1 MYYISGIDRNQ
12 LQFFNSLENSIEED
26 NPVRIIDALV
36 ELLYNKEPEKF
47 HTKGLTKNG
56 RKPYHPTT
64 LLKLYLY
71 GYLNRI
77 TSSRRLEA
85 ETHRNIEVKWL
96 LCDLHP
102 DFKTIADYRKDNK
115 DTIRYVTI
123 SFRNFLKEEGF
134 IEGKK
139 IIYDGS
145 KVKACSSKEKVLN
158 DRKISS
164 RLKKM
169 EQQLE
174 AYLSQL
180 NSNDHTEELSQ
191 ELDSFLEESNINKA
205 LLEEVANLRKQI
217 EEMQLLKEN
226 LSASKYNTFCPT
238 DADAH
243 MMKSRDGFIPA
254 YNLQVGTDSKNK
266 MIVLAEVSTENNDIN
281 LLEEDFNN
289 TQEQMGIIPDIIEAD
304 KGYANL
310 TQIESIESNGN
321 TKCAIPLPITTSSVH
336 NKKVGVEFTYDSESD
351 TYICIN
357 GKTLRHKQNT
367 AIHSGRVF
375 DIYKAKKND
384 CLHCRFF
391 GRCTTSKNGRA
402 LKIPQNKQFQDQYTN
417 RLESNKMK
425 ELIKERKAQI
435 EHVFGTLK
443 RWMGKVPLLL
453 TSKRKVQ
460 IEIDIYSTAYNLKRL
475 MNLESVPLLLER
487 IAQYAQKIRRNTNAV
502 SFYVF
507 LLINLDSLTCFNKKQ
522 ASLA

>member
-1 MYYISGIDRNQ
+1 MHYISGKDRDQ
-12 LQFFNSLENSIEED
+12 LQLFNSLENSIEED

-36 ELLYNKEPEKF
+36 DLLYKKDPEKF

-77 TSSRRLEA
+77 TSSRRLET

-145 KVKACSSKEKVLN
+145 KVKACSSKDKVLN
-158 DRKISS
+158 DGKISS
-164 RLKKM
+164 RLKQM

-180 NSNDHTEELSQ
+180 NSNDHTEDLSR
-191 ELDSFLEESNINKA
+191 ELDTFLGESNINKA

-226 LSASKYNTFCPT
+226 LSDSKYNTLCST

-243 MMKSRDGFIPA
+243 MMKSRDGFTPA
-254 YNLQVGTDSKNK
+254 YNIQVGTDSKNK
-266 MIVLAEVSTENNDIN
+266 MIVMAEVSTENNDIN
-281 LLEEDFNN
+281 LLEEDFKN
-289 TQEQMGIIPDIIEAD
+289 TQKQMGIVADIIEAD
-304 KGYANL
+304 KGYGNL

-321 TKCAIPLPITTSSVH
+321 TKCVIPLQTPTSSVY
-336 NKKVGVEFTYDSESD
+336 NKKFGIEFIYDTKSN
-351 TYICIN
+351 TYICPN
-357 GKTLRHKQNT
+357 GKVLRHKQNT
-367 AIHSGRVF
+367 AIHNGRVF
-375 DIYKAKKND
+375 YIYKAKKND
-384 CLHCRFF
+384 CLNCHLF

-402 LKIPQNKQFQDQYTN
+402 LKRPQNKPFQDQYIH
-417 RLESNKMK
+417 RLGSNEMK

-460 IEIDIYSTAYNLKRL
+460 IEIDIYTTAYNLKRL
-475 MNLESVPLLLER
+475 MNLESVPSLLER
-487 IAQYAQKIRRNTNAV
+487 IAKYAK
-502 SFYVF
+502 
-507 LLINLDSLTCFNKKQ
+507 
-522 ASLA
+522 